1 MADIVSKNG
10 QLMLNISP
18 KADGT
23 IPDNQKKVLLEIGDW
38 MKQNGEAIY
47 GTRPFI
53 EYGEGPAKM
62 ESGGM
67 FAKMKGGYTAKDIRY
82 TRKGNT
88 VYAIVLGWPGEN
100 TQVTIAVFGKGN
112 KAEKIKVK
120 GVSMLGTKEKIKWE
134 RTDAGLVVTTP
145 AKMVSD
151 LAIVFKLATEK

>member
-1 MADIVSKNG
+1 DIVSKNG

-23 IPDNQKKVLLEIGDW
+23 IPDNQKKVLLEIGEW
-38 MKQNGEAIY
+38 MRKNGEAVY
-47 GTRPFI
+47 GTRPFV

-62 ESGGM
+62 ESSGM
-67 FAKMKGGYTAKDIRY
+67 FARMRGSYTAKDIRY
-82 TRKGNT
+82 TRKGNV

-100 TQVTIAVFGKGN
+100 QQVTMTMFGKGN

-120 GVSMLGTKEKIKWE
+120 DVTMPGVKGKIRWE

-145 AKMVSD
+145 AKKVSD
-151 LAIVFKLATEK
+151 LAIVFKLITAED